1 MGVEKE
7 IIGSNKNEVKVFTI
21 HIQYPVTHYQYQESE
36 EKRNADN
43 VNSLSA
49 VSSCVIQFLLFVLLA

>member
-1 MGVEKE
+1 VEKE

-21 HIQYPVTHYQYQESE
+21 HIQYPVTQYQYQDSD
-36 EKRNADN
+36 EKRTVDN

-49 VSSCVIQFLLFVLLA
+49 DSSCVIRFLLFVLLA